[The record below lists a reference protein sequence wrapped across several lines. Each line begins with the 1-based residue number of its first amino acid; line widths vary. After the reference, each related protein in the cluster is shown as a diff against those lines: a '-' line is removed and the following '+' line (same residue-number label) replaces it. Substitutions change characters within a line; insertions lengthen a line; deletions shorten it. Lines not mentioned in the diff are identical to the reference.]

1 MHVGMLSGSF
11 LRKMFSEED
20 QVEETSGTT
29 GGGGARR
36 DPVKDL
42 QARLEA
48 AIDEVRPK
56 IRKAFDELDAKV
68 DEAVADIRPR
78 AQNAMNEVR
87 PKVDQFVADV
97 QPRLDTLLDRLQ
109 QRIEELRR
117 DLDTRASRT
126 NRPAGEI
133 GTGANAPA
141 DTGGAYGA
149 ASDTGA
155 RAAEPPR
162 GPGAEESI
170 P

>member
-1 MHVGMLSGSF
+1 MD
-11 LRKMFSEED
+11 D
-20 QVEETSGTT
+20 QSGTT
-29 GGGGARR
+29 GGGGSRR

-42 QARLEA
+42 QTRLEA

-56 IRKAFDELDAKV
+56 IRKALDELDARV

-97 QPRLDTLLDRLQ
+97 QPRLDSLLDRLQ
-109 QRIEELRR
+109 QRIEELRK

-126 NRPAGEI
+126 GRPAGEI
-133 GTGANAPA
+133 GAGETASAA
-141 DTGGAYGA
+141 DTGTAPGYSADAGT
-149 ASDTGA
+149 DV
-155 RAAEPPR
+155 PR
-162 GPGAEESI
+162 GPGADESI

>member
-1 MHVGMLSGSF
+1 MV
-11 LRKMFSEED
+11 D
-20 QVEETSGTT
+20 ETSGTT
-29 GGGGARR
+29 GGGDRR

-56 IRKAFDELDAKV
+56 IRKALDELDARV

-97 QPRLDTLLDRLQ
+97 QPRLDSLLDRLQ

-126 NRPAGEI
+126 QRAAGEI
-133 GTGANAPA
+133 GAGP
-141 DTGGAYGA
+141 DTGPAASGQPEATGYGA
-149 ASDTGA
+149 DAAATPDT
-155 RAAEPPR
+155 PR
-162 GPGAEESI
+162 GPGSGESM